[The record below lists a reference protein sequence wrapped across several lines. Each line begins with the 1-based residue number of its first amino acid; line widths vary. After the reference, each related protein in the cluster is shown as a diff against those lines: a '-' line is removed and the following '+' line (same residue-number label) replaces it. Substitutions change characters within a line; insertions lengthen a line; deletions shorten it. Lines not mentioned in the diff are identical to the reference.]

1 MTCSE
6 KQWDLF
12 NRHWKI
18 HNWRRTRLM
27 KLYWL
32 VDLLEFQKLDN

>member
-1 MTCSE
+1 
-6 KQWDLF
+6 
-12 NRHWKI
+12 
-18 HNWRRTRLM
+18 M